1 MSGAFV
7 LTLLKYCDRRVS
19 ICYGCNQK
27 LWDSAAV
34 PQPPLDLVIVGKMRR
49 EYTQDG
55 EKRLSKESNVY
66 FHDAPDGIKKR
77 APVFIAVL
85 LTFHP
90 ADIKEKVFVQ
100 ADIDYTNEKLG
111 L

>member
-34 PQPPLDLVIVGKMRR
+34 PQPPLGLVIVGKMRR

-66 FHDAPDGIKKR
+66 FHAAPDGIKKR
-77 APVFIAVL
+77 APVFIAAL

>member
-1 MSGAFV
+1 M
-7 LTLLKYCDRRVS
+7 LKQCDSRVS
-19 ICYGCNQK
+19 ICYGCNEK
-27 LWDSAAV
+27 LRDSAAV
-34 PQPPLDLVIVGKMRR
+34 PQLPLDLVIVGKMRR

-66 FHDAPDGIKKR
+66 FHAAPDCVKKQ
-77 APVFIAVL
+77 APILIPAL

-100 ADIDYTNEKLG
+100 AHINYTNEKLG